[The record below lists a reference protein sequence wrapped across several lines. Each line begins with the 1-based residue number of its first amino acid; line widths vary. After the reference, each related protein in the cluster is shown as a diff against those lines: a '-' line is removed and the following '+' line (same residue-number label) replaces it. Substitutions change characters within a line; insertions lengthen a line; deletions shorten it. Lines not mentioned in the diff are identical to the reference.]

1 MITLHQAAFMLDTQ
15 TYQATVADHCRESP
29 LYARLSG
36 SEKILVNSARK
47 MANLQLDL
55 SDKHLESRLFTA
67 SQSLFVVLIL
77 SLNIIKYPNER
88 RVNSDL
94 EVSIQMSPQEV
105 HFSYP
110 YSSLSQP
117 PNMRK
122 MRTPCQDNILNS
134 SKVRQV
140 SQYNSKCI
148 ARLF

>member
-55 SDKHLESRLFTA
+55 FDKHLESRLFTA

-88 RVNSDL
+88 RIYSDL
-94 EVSIQMSPQEV
+94 EASIPILLYVV
-105 HFSYP
+105 HFLYP
-110 YSSLSQP
+110 YSSLNQP
-117 PNMRK
+117 QNMPRT
-122 MRTPCQDNILNS
+122 RTPFQDNILNS
-134 SKVRQV
+134 SKVRQL
-140 SQYNSKCI
+140 SNFNKKWI
-148 ARLF
+148 ARSI